1 MKKLIAI
8 ATAGCMLMAAS
19 APALAAPAV
28 EAAPAQAAAP
38 AQTPAIGTRAK
49 LVQRASSTARGKSN
63 KFLGLGSLGGLL
75 AGFGSL
81 FAVAAGAFGASNS
94 DNPGSS

>member
-19 APALAAPAV
+19 APALAAPSV
-28 EAAPAQAAAP
+28 EAAPAQAAP
-38 AQTPAIGTRAK
+38 AQSAPSVGTRAK
-49 LVQRASSTARGKSN
+49 LVQRAASTGRGKSN
-63 KFLGLGSLGGLL
+63 KFLGLAPLDGLL
-75 AGFGSL
+75 IGIGSL
-81 FAVAAGAFGASNS
+81 FAVAAGGFGASES